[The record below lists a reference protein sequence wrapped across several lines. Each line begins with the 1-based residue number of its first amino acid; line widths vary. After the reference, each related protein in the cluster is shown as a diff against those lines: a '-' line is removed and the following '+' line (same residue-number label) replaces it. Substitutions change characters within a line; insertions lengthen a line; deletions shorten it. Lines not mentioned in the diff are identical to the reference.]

1 MDYNFDYWRM
11 MEPMKYY
18 DKHREELSDNLKKK
32 YDAMIN
38 NENDEYLASV
48 KWDGEW
54 TMFIKWEG
62 HILIRSR
69 SLSKVTGEYG
79 DKTLHLPHL
88 VEEMSLWP
96 DNSVVLGEV
105 CWGEYGTVSTDVGTI
120 LRCLPAKA
128 VERQKDRKL
137 VVKVFDIL
145 AWDNN
150 VCINDAYINRSYK
163 VKTYFNKD
171 IESNK
176 YFTATKFCPKSL
188 TPAEFA
194 DSVISEGGEG
204 VVIQRTDYK
213 YEPGKRAAWKTLKL
227 KQKLPEMEFQVISSI
242 PATKEYN
249 GKYPNDW
256 PYWEIEKKV
265 YYPSGDD
272 EFGNEWFTPCKE
284 VELVENPTEEE
295 KSHGMPVTKPYF
307 FGWHMGVRFE
317 YNGVMCDASSG
328 LTDADR
334 DWLGTIEAQNIIKNG
349 ELFVTIRAMQ
359 EATLG
364 GLRHPV
370 IVRLRTDIGVNDLP
384 LQNDNIMGE

>member
-38 NENDEYLASV
+38 NENEEYLASV

-54 TMFIKWEG
+54 TMFIKWDG

-150 VCINDAYINRSYK
+150 VCINDAYVNRSYK

-204 VVIQRTDYK
+204 VVIK
-213 YEPGKRAAWKTLKL
+213 KLNASYERGKRNWSLIKL
-227 KQKLPEMEFQVISSI
+227 KQEISYDLRIIDVEEGSGQFKDAVGALICKFKDSNISI
-242 PATKEYN
+242 
-249 GKYPNDW
+249 G
-256 PYWEIEKKV
+256 
-265 YYPSGDD
+265 
-272 EFGNEWFTPCKE
+272 
-284 VELVENPTEEE
+284 
-295 KSHGMPVTKPYF
+295 
-307 FGWHMGVRFE
+307 
-317 YNGVMCDASSG
+317 SG
-328 LTDADR
+328 LTSEERKLWWKHKEFIIGHIAEIKAMRISSKGVLREPVFKGIRYDKDKADF
-334 DWLGTIEAQNIIKNG
+334 E
-349 ELFVTIRAMQ
+349 
-359 EATLG
+359 
-364 GLRHPV
+364 
-370 IVRLRTDIGVNDLP
+370 
-384 LQNDNIMGE
+384 